1 MGRFYSFFPV
11 NGEFNLIYVSRL
23 NVITWFLLWFSLLG
37 NSVAGKR
44 HDVTDTFYMCLRY
57 PTIALAAAAPL
68 FYRRYF
74 LCDG

>member
-1 MGRFYSFFPV
+1 M
-11 NGEFNLIYVSRL
+11 IA
-23 NVITWFLLWFSLLG
+23 WFLLWFSLLV